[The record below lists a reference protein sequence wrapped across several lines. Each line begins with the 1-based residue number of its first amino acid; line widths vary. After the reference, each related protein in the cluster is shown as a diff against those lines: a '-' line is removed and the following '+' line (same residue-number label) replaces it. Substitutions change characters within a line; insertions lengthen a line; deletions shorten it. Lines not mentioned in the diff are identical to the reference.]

1 MARRAGQKD
10 SDSFDLML
18 DTICNV
24 FGGIILMAILVVIH
38 TQAGVARIPQLKES
52 MQNTALSVRKV
63 RFEVTRIEQEIEDL
77 AKRKKTVDADYAATV
92 SPHTDSLLEKR
103 QQFLETVQEAQ
114 RRLRETVKERMETQK
129 ELEQAKGSRS
139 RTDDSVDKKRDE
151 LAELKR
157 LLARQK
163 DVPRKKIRLPLSHQ
177 STASNQQVYLV
188 EGSRVYV
195 YPSHCDDSPALMGG
209 KRITPREGAG
219 FAVSPQEGQNLGFLR
234 SLASIRPTRYYV
246 TFFVSA
252 TSKSFEAFQILRGL
266 VVSKGFDCGYGPYD
280 PQEGL
285 IVHPGNPPVE

>member
-1 MARRAGQKD
+1 MARRAGQQD

-24 FGGIILMAILVVIH
+24 FGGIILMSILVVIH

-92 SPHTDSLLEKR
+92 SPHTDGLLEKR
-103 QQFLETVQEAQ
+103 QQFLETVEEAE
-114 RRLRETVKERMETQK
+114 RRVRETVRERTDAEK
-129 ELEQAKGSRS
+129 KLEQVKGSRA
-139 RTDDSVDKKRDE
+139 RTEDSVEKRRDE

-157 LLARQK
+157 LLARQR
-163 DVPRKKIRLPLSHQ
+163 DVSSKKIRLPLSHQ
-177 STASNQQVYLV
+177 SSTSNQQKYVI
-188 EGSRVYV
+188 EGNRVYV
-195 YPSHCDDSPALMGG
+195 CPIHCDRSPAGLGG
-209 KRITPREGAG
+209 TRITPRKGAG
-219 FAVSPQEGQNLGFLR
+219 FAVSPQEGQNVDFLR
-234 SLASIRPTRYYV
+234 ALASIRRTRYFV

-252 TSKSFEAFQILRGL
+252 TSKSFEAFQVLRGL
-266 VVSKGFDCGYGPYD
+266 VVSKGFDCGYSPYD

-285 IVHPGNPPVE
+285 IVHTGKPPVE